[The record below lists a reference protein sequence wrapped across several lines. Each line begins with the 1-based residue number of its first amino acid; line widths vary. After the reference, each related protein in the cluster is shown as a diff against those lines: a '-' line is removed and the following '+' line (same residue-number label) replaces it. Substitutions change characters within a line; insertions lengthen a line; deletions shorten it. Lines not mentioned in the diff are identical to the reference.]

1 MPLDGLAAKVGGQAR
16 LQVIALLA
24 CVLGLQSADN
34 ATVGAVAAPLSA
46 DLGIGNTQIGL
57 LVTLTTGIGALSTLP
72 VGVLVDRAHRV
83 HLLTSAIVVW
93 SIAMAASA
101 FATSYGA
108 LLLTRLA
115 LGAVIATAAPV
126 VASLVGDFFSA
137 GERGRIYGY
146 VLSGELLGA
155 GLGLVVSGSV
165 AGFASWRASF
175 LVLAVPGMVLAFAV
189 YRLLPEPV
197 RGGHSLA
204 VEGVDDGGDEGR
216 GLVEDAARGQ
226 AIIPHRELVLSQD
239 PAAMSMYSAVR
250 YVLSIRTNVV
260 LILASALAYFFFI
273 GLQTFSVEFLRGR
286 FGLGQSVASGLV
298 VAIGVGSIIG
308 VLIGGRVADRLIGR
322 GVIAGRPLVA
332 GIALLVT
339 AALAVPSLLVSSLA
353 IAAPLLFLAAATYG
367 ATNPPLDAARLDVMH
382 HLLWGRAEA
391 VRTVARSLFTALAPL
406 TFGYVSTL
414 FGGAKGSLEASAA
427 GQGSSA
433 PPGGGGLGQ
442 TFLVMLIPVVLGGL
456 LLVLRAVRTYPRD
469 VATVAA
475 STR

>member
-1 MPLDGLAAKVGGQAR
+1 
-16 LQVIALLA
+16 
-24 CVLGLQSADN
+24 
-34 ATVGAVAAPLSA
+34 
-46 DLGIGNTQIGL
+46 
-57 LVTLTTGIGALSTLP
+57 
-72 VGVLVDRAHRV
+72 

-101 FATSYGA
+101 FATSYGV

-137 GERGRIYGY
+137 SERGRIYGY

-165 AGFASWRASF
+165 AGFVSWRASF
-175 LVLAVPGMVLAFAV
+175 LVLAVPGMVLAFALH
-189 YRLLPEPV
+189 RLLPEPA
-197 RGGHSLA
+197 RGGNSLA
-204 VEGVDDGGDEGR
+204 GERADEGGEEGGDEGG
-216 GLVEDAARGQ
+216 GLAEDAARGQ
-226 AIIPHRELVLSQD
+226 AIAPHRELVLTQD
-239 PAAMSMYSAVR
+239 PAAMSMYAAVR

-260 LILASALAYFFFI
+260 LIAASALAYFFFT
-273 GLQTFSVEFLRGR
+273 GLQTFTVEFLRGR
-286 FGLGQSVASGLV
+286 FGLGQSVASVLV
-298 VAIGVGSIIG
+298 VAIGAGSIIG
-308 VLIGGRVADRLIGR
+308 VLLGGRIADRLIGR

-339 AALAVPSLLVSSLA
+339 AALAAPSLLVSSLV
-353 IAAPLLFLAAATYG
+353 IAAPLLFLAAAAYG

-382 HLLWGRAEA
+382 HQLWGRAEA
-391 VRTVARSLFTALAPL
+391 VRTVARSLFTAVAPL

-414 FGGAKGSLEASAA
+414 FGGADGSLGASAG

-475 STR
+475 SKR